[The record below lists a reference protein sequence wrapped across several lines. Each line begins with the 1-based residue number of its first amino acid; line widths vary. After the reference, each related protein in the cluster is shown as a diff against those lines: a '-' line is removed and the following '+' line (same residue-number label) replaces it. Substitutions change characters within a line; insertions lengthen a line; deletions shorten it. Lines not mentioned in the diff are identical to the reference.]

1 MHERFFETPR
11 TVTCQAP
18 LAMAFFRQE
27 YWSGL
32 TFPTSGDLPD
42 PGTKPESVL
51 DLEISFLTNLIPYLE
66 PATTFSFQLLSPVS
80 SGPSWWLTQ

>member
-1 MHERFFETPR
+1 
-11 TVTCQAP
+11 
-18 LAMAFFRQE
+18 MAFFRQE

-42 PGTKPESVL
+42 PGIKPESVL

-66 PATTFSFQLLSPVS
+66 PATTFSSQLLSPVS
-80 SGPSWWLTQ
+80 SGPPWWLTQ